1 MTLIRLKT
9 RHFRT
14 KKKVYDADTK
24 SLIFQ
29 DYCWMSNLTICRFTS
44 NNFNYSLLVAPS
56 FANGG
61 NLFVLP
67 IPFSFHVS
75 YIYICI
81 LQNKDGKENKKN
93 IFYTFIYLY
102 LYIFY
107 M

>member
-14 KKKVYDADTK
+14 KKIYNADTK

-29 DYCWMSNLTICRFTS
+29 DYGVAGCPILRYVLHQTIL
-44 NNFNYSLLVAPS
+44 NFSLLVAPS

-67 IPFSFHVS
+67 I
-75 YIYICI
+75 Y
-81 LQNKDGKENKKN
+81 
-93 IFYTFIYLY
+93 
-102 LYIFY
+102 
-107 M
+107 